1 MISQINS
8 SVIRNAYGS
17 SFAEP
22 KEVKQK
28 AETHVSKQGDM
39 SKVERLKEAVDAGE
53 YKVDLQALS
62 QRIAEELL

>member
-1 MISQINS
+1 MHFENKFQNHFS
-8 SVIRNAYGS
+8 
-17 SFAEP
+17 

-39 SKVERLKEAVDAGE
+39 SKVERLKEAVVAGE